1 MGIGK
6 NKSFWTVEVLEDF
19 LEELT
24 RPQMLKDVDILEGR
38 RRMASTWKQN
48 TEQEL
53 TPEAPAQGLCN
64 TH

>member
-1 MGIGK
+1 M
-6 NKSFWTVEVLEDF
+6 EVLEDF

-64 TH
+64 NH